1 MSLTADVR
9 AMLPD
14 LDGYAYFQTS
24 GFSPKLNP
32 VVDETVRWLKFQSRG
47 PALPFVTRRIEELK
61 RDIRGKVARTVNA
74 TPEEIVM
81 TENTT
86 IGINI
91 VANGIDWKPGDNVLL
106 TTHEHPGNR
115 LTWYNLTGRYDVE
128 LRFAP
133 MYNDLGRTLEEMDR
147 LIDGRTRL
155 VSVSHVSR
163 RTGLRLPGRAV
174 CDLAHGKDTPV
185 LFDGAQSFGAIPI
198 DVRALDC
205 DFYSFCGHKY
215 TMAPQGTGGLFIR
228 RDRIDWLKPS
238 WIGSHSQK
246 SFDQEGHMD
255 LHDEARRFEF
265 ATRSVPDQAGF
276 GKALEIWDRVRVG
289 SGIYRYRGVHRP
301 VEGRVAG
308 NPGAGA
314 GNAVVLR
321 RRIGHRYFPRT
332 RAGGGSPV
340 GEPAAAR
347 ESAGLP
353 PRIRGGKHPRF
364 DPRVQFGRGPGAAD
378 VGDPEGAARRI
389 GHDEPGRDLTG

>member
-14 LDGYAYFQTS
+14 MDGYAYFQTS

-32 VVDETVRWLKFQSRG
+32 VVDEVVHWLKFQSRG
-47 PALPFVTRRIEELK
+47 PALPFVAQRIEELK
-61 RDIRGKVARTVNA
+61 QDIRGRVARTINA

-91 VANGIDWKPGDNVLL
+91 VANGIDWKLGDNVLL

-133 MYNDLGRTLEEMDR
+133 MYNDLGRTLEEMDH
-147 LIDGRTRL
+147 LIDDRTRL

-163 RTGLRLPGRAV
+163 RTGLRLPGREI
-174 CDLAHGKDTPV
+174 CDLAHEKDTPV
-185 LFDGAQSFGAIPI
+185 LYDGAQSFGAIPI

-215 TMAPQGTGGLFIR
+215 TMAPQGTGGLFVR
-228 RDRIDWLKPS
+228 KDRIEWLKPS

-276 GKALEIWDRVRVG
+276 GKALDIWEGLGWEAVFGGIAAYTDRMKAALLETPGLVLETPPSYDES
-289 SGIYRYRGVHRP
+289 SGIVTFHVPGLEAGPLSESLQQHEKVLVSP
-301 VEGRVAG
+301 LEFAAESTRVSTHVFNSDEDLDRLTSG
-308 NPGAGA
+308 
-314 GNAVVLR
+314 
-321 RRIGHRYFPRT
+321 
-332 RAGGGSPV
+332 
-340 GEPAAAR
+340 
-347 ESAGLP
+347 
-353 PRIRGGKHPRF
+353 IR
-364 DPRVQFGRGPGAAD
+364 RVQR
-378 VGDPEGAARRI
+378 EGLDASS
-389 GHDEPGRDLTG
+389 

>member
-32 VVDETVRWLKFQSRG
+32 VVDEVVHWLKFQSRG
-47 PALPFVTRRIEELK
+47 PALPFVTRQIEELK

-106 TTHEHPGNR
+106 TNHEHPGNR

-198 DVRALDC
+198 DVRELDC

-228 RDRIDWLKPS
+228 KDRIDWLKPS

-246 SFDQEGHMD
+246 TFDQEGNMD

-276 GKALEIWDRVRVG
+276 GKALDIWEGLGWEAIFAGIAAYTDRMKAALLEIPELVLETPASYDDS
-289 SGIYRYRGVHRP
+289 SGIVTFHVPGLEAGPLSESLQQHEKVLVSP
-301 VEGRVAG
+301 LEFAAESTRVSTHVFNSDEDLERLTSG
-308 NPGAGA
+308 
-314 GNAVVLR
+314 
-321 RRIGHRYFPRT
+321 
-332 RAGGGSPV
+332 
-340 GEPAAAR
+340 
-347 ESAGLP
+347 
-353 PRIRGGKHPRF
+353 IR
-364 DPRVQFGRGPGAAD
+364 RVQR
-378 VGDPEGAARRI
+378 EGLEASN
-389 GHDEPGRDLTG
+389 